1 MNNFNKVQDMFER
14 NLAIYK
20 MRVEEKKTLRVV
32 ADRFG
37 ICTERVRQIIAK
49 QGRIFAAEIRRR
61 AAAPDTV
68 GAMHLS
74 LRMQNCLLN
83 EYAHPWEKLEAVPL
97 ITLLTDL
104 PLVEMRKITNM
115 GKKTVKDFVDEAKT
129 IVGADTMQRWLN
141 GEQP

>member
-1 MNNFNKVQDMFER
+1 MSKLKTAQDMFER
-14 NLAIYK
+14 NLTIYK
-20 MRVEEKKTLRVV
+20 MRAEEKKTLRVI

-37 ICTERVRQIIAK
+37 ICTERVRQIMAK
-49 QGRIFAAEIRRR
+49 HGRIYAAEIRRR

-104 PLVEMRKITNM
+104 PLFEMRKIPNM

>member
-1 MNNFNKVQDMFER
+1 MSNFNKVQDMFER

>member
-1 MNNFNKVQDMFER
+1 MSNFNKVQDMFER

-83 EYAHPWEKLEAVPL
+83 EYAHPWEKLEAVPSS
-97 ITLLTDL
+97 
-104 PLVEMRKITNM
+104 R
-115 GKKTVKDFVDEAKT
+115 F
-129 IVGADTMQRWLN
+129 
-141 GEQP
+141 

>member
-14 NLAIYK
+14 NLTIYK

-74 LRMQNCLLN
+74 LRMKNCLLN
-83 EYAHPWEKLEAVPL
+83 EYAHPWDKLEAIPV
-97 ITLLTDL
+97 ITLLKDL
-104 PLVEMRKITNM
+104 PLVEMRKIPNM

>member
-1 MNNFNKVQDMFER
+1 MSKPRTAQDMFER
-14 NLAIYK
+14 NLTIYK
-20 MRVEEKKTLRVV
+20 MRAEEKKTLRVI

-37 ICTERVRQIIAK
+37 ISTERIRQIMAK
-49 QGRIFAAEIRRR
+49 HGRRYAAETRRR

-74 LRMQNCLLN
+74 LRMKNCLLN
-83 EYAHPWEKLEAVPL
+83 GYVYPWEKLETVPVM
-97 ITLLTDL
+97 TLLRGL
-104 PLVEMRKITNM
+104 PLVEMKKIPTM
-115 GKKTVKDFVDEAKT
+115 GKKTIKDFVDEAKT

>member
-1 MNNFNKVQDMFER
+1 MSKLKTAQDMFER
-14 NLAIYK
+14 NLTIYK
-20 MRVEEKKTLRVV
+20 MRAEEKKTLRVI

-37 ICTERVRQIIAK
+37 ICTERVRQIMAK
-49 QGRIFAAEIRRR
+49 QGRIYAAETRRR

-74 LRMQNCLLN
+74 LHMKNCLLN
-83 EYAHPWEKLEAVPL
+83 GYVYPWEKLETVPVM
-97 ITLLTDL
+97 TLLKDL
-104 PLVEMRKITNM
+104 PLVEMRKIPNM

-129 IVGADTMQRWLN
+129 IVGADTMQRWLE

>member
-1 MNNFNKVQDMFER
+1 MNKPSTAQDMFER
-14 NLAIYK
+14 NLTIYK
-20 MRVEEKKTLRVV
+20 MRAEEKKTLRVV

-37 ICTERVRQIIAK
+37 ICTERVRQIMAK

-68 GAMHLS
+68 GEMHLS

-83 EYAHPWEKLEAVPL
+83 EYAHPWDKLEAIPV
-97 ITLLTDL
+97 ITLLKDL
-104 PLVEMRKITNM
+104 PLVEMRKIPNM

>member
-1 MNNFNKVQDMFER
+1 MSNLKTAQDMFER

-83 EYAHPWEKLEAVPL
+83 EYAHPWEKLETVPVM
-97 ITLLTDL
+97 TLLKDL
-104 PLVEMRKITNM
+104 PLVEMRKIPNM
-115 GKKTVKDFVDEAKT
+115 GKKTVKDALSMRPKPLSAQ
-129 IVGADTMQRWLN
+129 IQCNAG
-141 GEQP
+141 

>member
-49 QGRIFAAEIRRR
+49 HGRRYAAEIRRR

-104 PLVEMRKITNM
+104 PLVEMRKIPNM

>member
-1 MNNFNKVQDMFER
+1 MTGANMSNNWFER
-14 NLAIYK
+14 NLDIYK
-20 MRVEEKKTLRVV
+20 MRVEEKKTLRFV

-37 ICTERVRQIIAK
+37 ICPERVRQIIAK
-49 QGRIFAAEIRRR
+49 QGRTYAAEIRRR

-74 LRMQNCLLN
+74 LRMKNCLLN
-83 EYAHPWEKLEAVPL
+83 EYAHPWDKLEAIPV
-97 ITLLTDL
+97 ITLLKDL
-104 PLVEMRKITNM
+104 PLVEMRKIPNM